1 MAAVLPGL
9 PTTKV
14 WRKVVVKIL
23 ECFGHPFQRHRIH
36 HPAAPPDAFAILPI
50 SPSQYSDSLLVTAP
64 DRARCKRQR

>member
-23 ECFGHPFQRHRIH
+23 EDFGHPFQRHRIH
-36 HPAAPPDAFAILPI
+36 HPAPPPDAFAILPI
-50 SPSQYSDSLLVTAP
+50 ILPCQPSL
-64 DRARCKRQR
+64 